1 MLRFLVGVAL
11 VFGAISRSAAAQR
24 SIPPDTISVT
34 VGSLTLRGLL
44 WRPRGTGPF
53 PAVLFNH
60 GSYST
65 ADPMPEN
72 EPGVLGPVF
81 ARHGFVFLFLFRQG
95 IGLSLGQGT
104 ADGDLMARALA
115 AEGIGGRNR
124 VQLQLLEN
132 EEFDEALAGLALL
145 RSLPEVDVHR
155 VAVVGHSFG
164 GSITLLVAARD
175 TAVRAAVVFGAA
187 AASWSQ
193 SPTLRARLLAAVGR
207 TRAPVLFIH
216 AANDY
221 SLAPGKALASEM
233 QRLRKPHGLK
243 LYSAIGRESRD
254 GHNLVYRSVSTW
266 ERDVFGFLAAH
277 LQR

>member
-1 MLRFLVGVAL
+1 
-11 VFGAISRSAAAQR
+11 
-24 SIPPDTISVT
+24 
-34 VGSLTLRGLL
+34 
-44 WRPRGTGPF
+44 
-53 PAVLFNH
+53 
-60 GSYST
+60 
-65 ADPMPEN
+65 MPEN